1 MPNCS
6 LEEWLAV
13 IETRHPNEIDLGLA
27 RVGQVW
33 SSLKTQ
39 ISTLSKPAFITVAG
53 TNGKGS
59 CVATMQAVL
68 SAHGYSVGAFTSPH
82 FLHYSERITINGVP
96 ASDAQIVTA
105 FELIE
110 DISGDISLTYFEF
123 NALAALVIFCQQNLD
138 AVLLEVGLGGELD
151 AVNIIDA
158 DVAIV
163 TSVDLDHQDWLGDTR
178 SEIGKAKLGVAR
190 RNKPLLVGES
200 DLPHGFADRVVEI
213 GADALFIGNDFRV
226 LEDKNSSS
234 FISHLVDDGLTQVIG
249 PMNQCALLPEN
260 ITLALQAVVSAGFSI
275 DSDICCRAIN
285 SLSLIGRL
293 QKVKYKGINVIL
305 DVAHNP
311 AAARILRKNLPV
323 VAGKTFAVASV
334 LADKDWTG
342 IVEQMAPSVD
352 DWLIGQIN
360 DNQRALDA
368 RSLLKVVYTAQH
380 KGRCYQSVENAFHQ
394 AIIEASSLDQV
405 IVFGS
410 FHTVSAVL
418 RVMSKEG

>member
-1 MPNCS
+1 MPNRS

-13 IETRHPNEIDLGLA
+13 IETRHPNEIDLGLV

-33 SSLKTQ
+33 SLLTAEVSP
-39 ISTLSKPAFITVAG
+39 LSNPAFITVAG

-59 CVATMQAVL
+59 CVAAMQTVL
-68 SAHGYSVGAFTSPH
+68 ISHGYSVGAFTSPH
-82 FLHYSERITINGVP
+82 FLHYSERIVINGVP

-110 DISGDISLTYFEF
+110 DVRGDISLTYFEF
-123 NALAALVIFCQQNLD
+123 NALAALVIFRQQNVD

-163 TSVDLDHQDWLGDTR
+163 TSVALDHQDWLGDTR

-190 RNKPLLVGES
+190 RNKPLLVGEP
-200 DLPHGFADRVVEI
+200 DLPHGFANKVADI
-213 GADALFIGNDFRV
+213 GADALFIGKDLRV
-226 LEDKNSSS
+226 LEDKNKSS
-234 FISHLVDDGLTQVIG
+234 FTSYVKDNGLTRSIG
-249 PMNQCALLPEN
+249 PMDHCSLLPEN
-260 ITLALQAVVSAGFSI
+260 ITLALQALVSAGFSLN
-275 DSDICCRAIN
+275 SDICCRTIS

-293 QKVKYKGINVIL
+293 QKVKFKGINVIL

-311 AAARILRKNLPV
+311 AAARILRENLPV
-323 VAGKTFAVASV
+323 VSGKTFAVASV
-334 LADKDWTG
+334 LADKDWAG
-342 IVEQMAPSVD
+342 IVEQMGTSVD

-380 KGRCYQSVENAFHQ
+380 KGRCYQSVENAFQQ

-418 RVMSKEG
+418 TVMSKEG